1 MPEPADRRIK
11 LRCDYKG
18 GCSDNSRLVAI
29 VRTMLH
35 NPKLD
40 LVTELMLLSVL
51 HVNNVEVLRPVITN
65 GLTWLC
71 LKEELLKCNLA

>member
-11 LRCDYKG
+11 LRCGYKG
-18 GCSDNSRLVAI
+18 GCSHNSRLVAI

-35 NPKLD
+35 YPKLD
-40 LVTELMLLSVL
+40 LDTELMLLSML
-51 HVNNVEVLRPVITN
+51 HIYNVEVLRPIITD

-71 LKEELLKCNLA
+71 LREELLKCNLA